1 MCTTIGYLLNF
12 KYVDHEADLRKM
24 EEVRSMSQGT
34 KLTRK
39 EKSENMSKLRTL
51 TEQLLVSKLDDQIN
65 TNEELALVDDIKFTE
80 HEE

>member
-1 MCTTIGYLLNF
+1 
-12 KYVDHEADLRKM
+12 
-24 EEVRSMSQGT
+24 MS
-34 KLTRK
+34 RK
-39 EKSENMSKLRTL
+39 EKSENMSKLRML

>member
-1 MCTTIGYLLNF
+1 MKQFL
-12 KYVDHEADLRKM
+12 EERKM

-34 KLTRK
+34 KLSRK